1 MEDRKGLLEG
11 FMLSGR
17 AVKAT
22 ESAKLIRGITKDMS
36 RRAHEA
42 AAEGKPVA
50 YSFMGGPHGE
60 LLRAMDIVPVWT
72 ENYAAICAAK
82 RQADAFI
89 TKAEVEG
96 YPRNLCSYCTPILGI
111 DAMRKELGATP
122 DSADGGLEKPTMMLG
137 SGMMICDPRYKAY
150 QAVQRY
156 TDVPYHVIDWLWPP
170 VTTKLEDV
178 QDYYL
183 KYMKDQLW
191 DLVGFL
197 EKQTGKQMNWDKL
210 SEIVD
215 LSERTIQVWH
225 DAFQFRKA
233 IPAPMPAEDAMNTM
247 VPGWF
252 LLGTQE
258 SLDFFKN
265 LYQEL
270 KERVEKK
277 IGVVQNERFRLMWA
291 AGLPPWYALAM
302 FNYLEAMGAVT
313 AIEVTYHPPDPV
325 EIPSDITHPLDRIAW
340 RNFNQFSSMMG
351 TSDGGVGDPMVNR
364 LLKMC
369 DEYTIDGLLMHRA
382 MTCRTVHVGE
392 IHMANVLKEYTTRP
406 VLILEGDIVDM
417 SAFDEAG
424 AQAKLD
430 GFMEVLE
437 SSAQRRK

>member
-1 MEDRKGLLEG
+1 MEDKKGLLEG

-22 ESAKLIRGITKDMS
+22 ESAKMIRGITRDMS
-36 RRAHEA
+36 QRAHA
-42 AAEGKPVA
+42 AVAEGKPVA

-60 LLRAMDIVPVWT
+60 ILRAMDIVPIWT

-89 TKAEVEG
+89 TKAETEG
-96 YPRNLCSYCTPILGI
+96 YPRNLCSYCTSILGI
-111 DAMRKELGATP
+111 DATRKEIGALP
-122 DSADGGLEKPTMMLG
+122 DSADGGLEKPTVMLG

-150 QAVQRY
+150 QAAQRY
-156 TDVPYHVIDWLWPP
+156 NDVPYHVIDWLWPP
-170 VTTKLEDV
+170 VTTPLAEV
-178 QDYYL
+178 QDYYI
-183 KYMKDQLW
+183 KYMIEQLW
-191 DLVGFL
+191 DLVAFL
-197 EKQTGKQMNWDKL
+197 ERNTGHKMNWDRL

-225 DAFQFRKA
+225 EAFQFRKA

-258 SLDFFKN
+258 SLDFFNN

-270 KERVEKK
+270 KDRVDKK
-277 IGVVQNERFRLMWA
+277 IGVVPNEKYRLMWA

-302 FNYLEAMGAVT
+302 FNYFEAMGAVT
-313 AIEVTYHPPDPV
+313 AIEITYHPPDPV
-325 EIPSDITHPLDRIAW
+325 EIPQHVKHPLERIAW
-340 RNFNQFSSMMG
+340 RNFKQFSTMMG
-351 TSDGGVGDPMVNR
+351 SADEGGRDPMVNR
-364 LLKMC
+364 VLKMC
-369 DEYTIDGLLMHRA
+369 DDYHIDGLLMHRA

-392 IHMANVLKEYTTRP
+392 IHMANVLKEYTNRP
-406 VLILEGDIVDM
+406 ILILEGDIIDM

-424 AQAKLD
+424 AQVKID
-430 GFMEVLE
+430 NFMELLE
-437 SSAQRRK
+437 ATSHRNA